1 MKGSKMMKQNKEK
14 AKIKMQKK
22 TGELNLKKTGE
33 SNLKRNKCENMK
45 RYHENQIKKSSTES
59 KSARLIMPTTYN
71 M

>member
-1 MKGSKMMKQNKEK
+1 
-14 AKIKMQKK
+14 MQKK